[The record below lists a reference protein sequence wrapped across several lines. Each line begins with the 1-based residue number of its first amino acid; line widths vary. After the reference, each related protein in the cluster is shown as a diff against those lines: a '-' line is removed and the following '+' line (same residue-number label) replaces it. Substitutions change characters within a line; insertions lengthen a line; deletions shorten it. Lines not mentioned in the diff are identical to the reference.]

1 MTSTWSPAICDPGC
15 PRRLQ
20 CALLQNAKQ
29 QNSIIAPVC
38 KDYLA
43 AWVPTQAWMK
53 ALVEELEQKLA
64 VADCTCSVYGS
75 EFELDL
81 FV

>member
-1 MTSTWSPAICDPGC
+1 MDYTWPPRMCDPGC

-20 CALLQNAKQ
+20 WALLQNAKQ
-29 QNSIIAPVC
+29 QKSIIAPVC

-43 AWVPTQAWMK
+43 VWVPMQAWMK

-64 VADCTCSVYGS
+64 AADCTCSVYGS

>member
-20 CALLQNAKQ
+20 WALLQNAKQ
-29 QNSIIAPVC
+29 QKSIIAPVC

-43 AWVPTQAWMK
+43 VWVPMQAWMK

-64 VADCTCSVYGS
+64 VADCTCS